1 MTSKRKRFIIDT
13 SVLLY
18 DKKSIHAFQGNDVIL
33 PLQVIDEID
42 NFKEKPGVLGE
53 SARYVNRFLDNLRKS
68 GRLDEGILVSEELSE
83 GQTVRIVIEEDTR
96 ILPVGL
102 TTDRPDNR
110 ILATCLSEARRDDE
124 RPLVVVTKDI
134 NLRVKCDALGISS
147 EDYYKDHLEDKNTE
161 YKGYRE
167 LELDHSYVESFFENG
182 LVEDI
187 DDIENEGLLQ
197 NEFIVAKCAEG
208 NSMIGMY
215 RDGGIHSLRHEPG
228 SAMSSYKSKNKEQK
242 FAVEALLRSDIELVT
257 LTGIAGSGKTF
268 VALMAGLNGVQ
279 EGRYSRIIISRSLQ
293 PVGRDLGFLPGDIDE
308 KMAPW
313 LAPIADNFR
322 NLMGD
327 RDLTYFEMMMGKG
340 EIEVA
345 PLAYIRGRT
354 FNDAYVIVDE
364 AQNATVHELKTVIT
378 RIGKNSKVVLLGDTD
393 QIDTPYIDR
402 LSNGLSI
409 VIHKFK
415 DRKEAAHV
423 QLAKG
428 QRSNIASIASEIL

>member
-42 NFKEKPGVLGE
+42 NFKEKPGVIGE

-83 GQTVRIVIEEDTR
+83 GQTVRIVIEEDTS

-110 ILATCLSEARRDDE
+110 ILATCLSEARKDDE

-147 EDYYKDHLEDKNTE
+147 EDYYKDHLDDKNTA
-161 YKGYRE
+161 YKGYKE
-167 LELDHSYVESFFENG
+167 IKLDQSAVERFFDNG
-182 LVEDI
+182 LVEEAED
-187 DDIENEGLLQ
+187 NELLQ
-197 NEFIVAKCAEG
+197 NEFVVAKCAEG
-208 NSMIGMY
+208 NSMIGMH
-215 RDGGIHSLRHEPG
+215 RDGSIYALRHEPG
-228 SAMSSYKSKNKEQK
+228 SAMSSYKSKNKEQR
-242 FAVEALLRSDIELVT
+242 FAVEALLRPEIELVT

-279 EGRYSRIIISRSLQ
+279 EGRYNRIIISRSLQ

-364 AQNATVHELKTVIT
+364 AQNATIHELKTVIT
-378 RIGKNSKVVLLGDTD
+378 RVGKNSKVVLLGDTD

>member
-1 MTSKRKRFIIDT
+1 MRTVRKRFILDT

-42 NFKEKPGVLGE
+42 NFKEKPGVIGE
-53 SARYVNRFLDNLRKS
+53 SARYVNRFLDNLRKD
-68 GRLDEGILVSEELSE
+68 GRLDEGIRVPDELSE
-83 GQTVRIVIEEDTR
+83 SQTVKVVIREDTSV
-96 ILPVGL
+96 LPNGL
-102 TTDRPDNR
+102 KSDRPDNR
-110 ILATCLSEARRDDE
+110 ILATCLSEAHRDDE

-134 NLRVKCDALGISS
+134 NLRVKCDALGIKS
-147 EDYYKDHLEDKNTE
+147 EDYYKDHLEDKNAAYTG
-161 YKGYRE
+161 YKEIE
-167 LELDHSYVESFFENG
+167 LSQSEIDSFFNDGFLDLESD
-182 LVEDI
+182 E
-187 DDIENEGLLQ
+187 LLQ
-197 NEFIVAKCAEG
+197 NEFVVATCPEG

-215 RDGGIHSLRHEPG
+215 RNGFITALKHEPG
-228 SAMSSYKSKNKEQK
+228 SAMSNFKAKNKEQR
-242 FAVEALLRSDIELVT
+242 FAVEALLRPDVELVT
-257 LTGIAGSGKTF
+257 LTGLAGSGKTY
-268 VALMAGLNGVQ
+268 VALMAGLDGLQ
-279 EGRYSRIIISRSLQ
+279 EGRYTRIIISRSLQ
-293 PVGRDLGFLPGDIDE
+293 PVGRDLGYLPGDIDE

-378 RIGKNSKVVLLGDTD
+378 RVGKNSKVVLLGDTD

-409 VIHKFK
+409 VVHRFK
-415 DRKEAAHV
+415 DRIEASHV

-428 QRSNIASIASEIL
+428 QRSNIASVASEIL